1 MGNTVDVSKKN
12 LIIYK
17 AGSAG
22 GAVAFL
28 DKLATEAKNTGIPSA
43 YRLSRKKIFLD
54 SNYGGRPFGMIGSG
68 PLPEQPSTILVL
80 RDNVVPS
87 NIISLSDQAA
97 ISDTMIFVSPAGAAS
112 IVYYKYDHSPVAKPL
127 SAEQALTIIQ
137 NDIALRQDASHR
149 PK

>member
-1 MGNTVDVSKKN
+1 MGNAVDVSKKN

-17 AGSAG
+17 AG
-22 GAVAFL
+22 GAEAFL
-28 DKLATEAKNTGIPSA
+28 DKLAAEAKSTGIPSA
-43 YRLSRKKIFLD
+43 YRLSRKKVFLD
-54 SNYGGRPFGMIGSG
+54 KSSMYGGRPFGMIGSG

-87 NIISLSDQAA
+87 SIISLSDQAA
-97 ISDTMIFVSPAGAAS
+97 ISDAMIFVNSAGSAS

-127 SAEQALTIIQ
+127 SGDQALTIIQ